1 MCGSIPTDAL
11 EDGTTSL
18 KTQFELEYWPTA
30 VDTQYNG
37 RVNKKTKYLTNSS
50 AWKADKPFS
59 FLKTMTATVTQLG
72 QINKAGDKKALYLK
86 LFTGEVYEAFR
97 NSTIAKGLVMN
108 RTLRGGKEAQFFHT
122 GRIQAGY
129 HTPGNAILG
138 SGNPPAAETT
148 IAMDDLLVASAFVD
162 NLDETLAQYDIR
174 GPIARQI
181 GQSLAEFYD
190 RRIFRVLDRA
200 SGLTAAVTGEPGGF
214 QINLGASK
222 EYDAQALVDGF
233 FEAAARLDEI
243 AAPKDGRV
251 AVLSPRQYYA
261 LISQVDTNILNREY
275 GAAGGSLN
283 SGEGLYEIAGIKIY
297 KSNNIPFLGK
307 YGSAAG
313 TAIDAAAVTGE
324 NNNYGIASNFTNSC
338 GLIFHR
344 DAAGVVEAIGPS
356 VQTTGADTKVIY
368 QGDVIV
374 GRLAYGAGPVRVS
387 CAGAFRNV

>member
-1 MCGSIPTDAL
+1 VT
-11 EDGTTSL
+11 
-18 KTQFELEYWPTA
+18 
-30 VDTQYNG
+30 
-37 RVNKKTKYLTNSS
+37 
-50 AWKADKPFS
+50 FS
-59 FLKTMTATVTQLG
+59 VTQLG
-72 QINKAGDKKALYLK
+72 QANGAGDTQALFLK

-97 NSTIAKGLVMN
+97 NATIAKGLVMN
-108 RTLRGGKEAQFFHT
+108 RTLKNGKEAQFIHT
-122 GRIQAGY
+122 GRVSAGY

-138 SGNPPAAETT
+138 STDPNVAETT

-162 NLDETLAQYDIR
+162 NLDEVLAQYDIR

-190 RRIFRVLDRA
+190 RRIFRVLDQA
-200 SGLTAAVTGEPGGF
+200 SAATAPVTGEPGGF
-214 QINLGASK
+214 QVNLGAGN

-233 FEAAARLDEI
+233 FEAAARLDEV
-243 AAPKDGRV
+243 AAPQEGRV

-261 LISQVDTNILNREY
+261 LISQVDTNILNREL
-275 GAAGGSLN
+275 GGSQGSLN

-297 KSNNIPFLGK
+297 KSNNIPFLTR

-313 TAIDAAAVTGE
+313 ELIDAAALGGE
-324 NNNYGIASNFTNSC
+324 NNDYGIRTDFTNSC

-374 GRLAYGAGPVRVS
+374 GRLAYGCGSVRPAV
-387 CAGAFRNV
+387 AGAFRNV

>member
-1 MCGSIPTDAL
+1 
-11 EDGTTSL
+11 
-18 KTQFELEYWPTA
+18 
-30 VDTQYNG
+30 
-37 RVNKKTKYLTNSS
+37 
-50 AWKADKPFS
+50 
-59 FLKTMTATVTQLG
+59 MTFNVTQLG
-72 QINKAGDKKALYLK
+72 QVNGAGDTKALYLK

-108 RTLRGGKEAQFFHT
+108 RTLRGGKEAQFIHT

-129 HTPGNAILG
+129 HVPGTAILG
-138 SGNPPAAETT
+138 SGDPLAAETT

-162 NLDETLAQYDIR
+162 NLDEVLAQYDIR

-200 SGLTAAVTGEPGGF
+200 SSATAPVTGEPGGF
-214 QINLGASK
+214 QINLGAGN

-233 FEAAARLDEI
+233 FEAAARLDEV

-251 AVLSPRQYYA
+251 AVLAPRQYYA
-261 LISQVDTNILNREY
+261 LISQVDTNILNRDY
-275 GAAGGSLN
+275 GNSQGSLN
-283 SGEGLYEIAGIKIY
+283 SGEGLYEIAGISIR
-297 KSNNIPFLGK
+297 KSNNIPFLGN

-313 TAIDAAAVTGE
+313 PAIDAAAVPGE
-324 NNNYGIASNFTNSC
+324 NNSYGVAADFADSC

-368 QGDVIV
+368 QGDVVV

-387 CAGAFRNV
+387 VAGAFRNV

>member
-1 MCGSIPTDAL
+1 
-11 EDGTTSL
+11 
-18 KTQFELEYWPTA
+18 
-30 VDTQYNG
+30 
-37 RVNKKTKYLTNSS
+37 
-50 AWKADKPFS
+50 
-59 FLKTMTATVTQLG
+59 MTATVTQLG
-72 QINKAGDKKALYLK
+72 QINKAGDKKALFLK

-97 NSTIAKGLVMN
+97 NATIAKDLVMT
-108 RTLRGGKEAQFFHT
+108 RTLRGGKEAQFIHT
-122 GRIQAGY
+122 GRIQSGY
-129 HTPGNAILG
+129 HTPGTAILG
-138 SGNPPAAETT
+138 SGNPAAAETT
-148 IAMDDLLVASAFVD
+148 IAMDDLLVASAFVG
-162 NLDETLAQYDIR
+162 NLDEVLSQYDIR

-214 QINLGASK
+214 RINLGSSK

-233 FEAAARLDEI
+233 FEAAARLDEV
-243 AAPKDGRV
+243 AAPQDGRV

-261 LISQVDTNILNREY
+261 IISQVDTNILNREY
-275 GAAGGSLN
+275 GNSQGNLN
-283 SGEGLYEIAGIKIY
+283 SGDGLYEIAGIKIK

-324 NNNYGIASNFTNSC
+324 NNTYGIATDFTNSC

-374 GRLAYGAGPVRVS
+374 GRLAYGSAPVRVS
-387 CAGAFRNV
+387 VAGAFRNV

>member
-1 MCGSIPTDAL
+1 VT
-11 EDGTTSL
+11 
-18 KTQFELEYWPTA
+18 
-30 VDTQYNG
+30 
-37 RVNKKTKYLTNSS
+37 
-50 AWKADKPFS
+50 FS
-59 FLKTMTATVTQLG
+59 VTQLG
-72 QINKAGDKKALYLK
+72 QANGAGDTQALFLK

-97 NSTIAKGLVMN
+97 NATIAKGLVMN
-108 RTLRGGKEAQFFHT
+108 RTLKNGKEAQFIHT
-122 GRIQAGY
+122 GRVSAGY

-138 SGNPPAAETT
+138 STDPNVAETT

-162 NLDETLAQYDIR
+162 NLDEVLAQYDIR

-181 GQSLAEFYD
+181 GQSLAEYYD
-190 RRIFRVLDRA
+190 RRIFRVLDQA
-200 SGLTAAVTGEPGGF
+200 SAATAPVTGEPGGF
-214 QINLGASK
+214 QINLGAGN

-233 FEAAARLDEI
+233 FEAAARLDEV
-243 AAPKDGRV
+243 AAPQEGRV

-261 LISQVDTNILNREY
+261 LISQVDTNILNREL
-275 GAAGGSLN
+275 GGSQGSLN

-297 KSNNIPFLGK
+297 KSNNIPFLTR

-313 TAIDAAAVTGE
+313 ELIDAAALGGE
-324 NNNYGIASNFTNSC
+324 NNDYGIRTDFTNSC

-374 GRLAYGAGPVRVS
+374 GRLAYGCGSVRPAV
-387 CAGAFRNV
+387 AGAFRNV

>member
-1 MCGSIPTDAL
+1 
-11 EDGTTSL
+11 
-18 KTQFELEYWPTA
+18 
-30 VDTQYNG
+30 
-37 RVNKKTKYLTNSS
+37 
-50 AWKADKPFS
+50 
-59 FLKTMTATVTQLG
+59 MTFNVTQLG
-72 QINKAGDKKALYLK
+72 QVNGAGNTKALYLK

-108 RTLRGGKEAQFFHT
+108 RTLRGGKEAQFIHT

-129 HTPGNAILG
+129 HVPGTAILG
-138 SGNPPAAETT
+138 SGDPLAAETT

-162 NLDETLAQYDIR
+162 NLDEVLAQYDIR

-200 SGLTAAVTGEPGGF
+200 SSATAPVTGEPGGF
-214 QINLGASK
+214 QINLGAGN

-233 FEAAARLDEI
+233 FEAAARLDEV

-251 AVLSPRQYYA
+251 AVLAPRQYYA
-261 LISQVDTNILNREY
+261 LISQVDTNILNRDY
-275 GAAGGSLN
+275 GNSQGSLN
-283 SGEGLYEIAGIKIY
+283 SGEGLYEIAGISIR

-313 TAIDAAAVTGE
+313 PSIDAAAVPGE
-324 NNNYGIASNFTNSC
+324 NNSYGVAANFTNSC

-368 QGDVIV
+368 QGDVVV
-374 GRLAYGAGPVRVS
+374 GRLAYGAGAVRVS
-387 CAGAFRNV
+387 VAGAFRNV

>member
-1 MCGSIPTDAL
+1 
-11 EDGTTSL
+11 
-18 KTQFELEYWPTA
+18 
-30 VDTQYNG
+30 V
-37 RVNKKTKYLTNSS
+37 
-50 AWKADKPFS
+50 
-59 FLKTMTATVTQLG
+59 TATLTQLG
-72 QINKAGDKKALYLK
+72 QSNKAGDTKALFLK

-97 NSTIAKGLVMN
+97 NATIAKGLVQN
-108 RTLRGGKEAQFFHT
+108 RTLRNGKEAQFIHT
-122 GRIQAGY
+122 GRISAGY
-129 HTPGNAILG
+129 HTPGSAILG
-138 SGNPPAAETT
+138 SGNPPVAETT
-148 IAMDDLLVASAFVD
+148 IAMDDLLVASAFVYD
-162 NLDETLAQYDIR
+162 LNETLAQYDIR

-214 QINLGASK
+214 RVNLGVGK

-251 AVLSPRQYYA
+251 AVLAPRQYYA

-275 GAAGGSLN
+275 GNTQGNLN

-324 NNNYGIASNFTNSC
+324 NNNYGIATDFTNSC

-374 GRLAYGAGPVRVS
+374 GRLAYGAGAVRVA
-387 CAGAFRNV
+387 CAGAFRNLA